1 MAEPRDKANLK
12 RTTKA
17 CASSMLKSINK
28 TVRDVEALIKDEM
41 ASAQHA
47 WTDGGRERAYS
58 AIRKRLGLLE
68 QGLASTLEKLAKT
81 AAKSGNEEAIRQVG
95 DGAVTAF
102 SEEHLAE
109 YLSRINPSNAP
120 SLAAVYTKS
129 MEASVVTALRQ
140 TAISVFTRAAAS
152 GMTMNEQARA
162 FQAEWSLRVRDA
174 NPYRFVD
181 KAGRKWENA
190 RYIQMLT
197 RTTAQ
202 RVETAAFCDSMLSEG
217 FPLARISNDSGND
230 CDVCAEWEGRL
241 IDLTPG
247 HQLGSGTYT
256 LQQAREAGLFHPNCT
271 HRLEYVSVL
280 EIPDAIWAKVKDK
293 IGKPGAW
300 KDNPSET
307 NPDFPMKGDRIK
319 HGREVE
325 KAAKKRAE
333 DDDHEIVRQQL
344 EEKGVTLDKSLED
357 IDQKLLNA
365 NITRLNELLN
375 KYPSV
380 QAYIKK
386 HGLVFEAGIFKDEK
400 TMAGVKAPPI
410 NRGMI
415 LRIATKDYCNYD
427 KLVAKEIYLAKI
439 GYAMPIKEECAPFCT
454 ITHEFGHMI
463 QNVLEKQHMD
473 SHKDEFERVRKKSLE
488 IGLKNPSKGKK
499 ILNDYCGTIRATHAK
514 EIRNIIKEIDPSIT
528 RTKFAEASS
537 TYSIEND
544 AEFFAEAFSN
554 AECGE
559 PNVIGSAM
567 SIFLE
572 RFLK

>member
-17 CASSMLKSINK
+17 CASSMLKNINK
-28 TVRDVEALIKDEM
+28 TVRDIEALIQDEM

-68 QGLASTLEKLAKT
+68 QGLAGTLEKLAKT
-81 AAKSGNEEAIRQVG
+81 AALSGNEEAIRQVG

-109 YLSRINPSNAP
+109 YISRINPSNAP
-120 SLAAVYTKS
+120 SLAQVYTKS

-140 TAISVFTRAAAS
+140 TAMSVYTRAAAS

-202 RVETAAFCDSMLSEG
+202 RVETAAFCDSMLSDG

-230 CDVCAEWEGRL
+230 CDVCAQWEGRL

-247 HQLGSGTYT
+247 HKLGSGTYT
-256 LQQAREAGLFHPNCT
+256 LQEAREAGLFHPNCT

-300 KDNPSET
+300 KDNPSVT
-307 NPDFPMKGDRIK
+307 NPDFMSVGKQAQHTK
-319 HGREVE
+319 QV
-325 KAAKKRAE
+325 KAAAQKRAQE
-333 DDDHEIVRQQL
+333 DGYAIVRQQL
-344 EEKGVTLDKSLED
+344 EDKGATLDESLAD
-357 IDQKLLNA
+357 LDPKLLNL
-365 NITRLNELLN
+365 NMNRLNDLID
-375 KYPSV
+375 KYPIV
-380 QAYIKK
+380 KDYIKNY
-386 HGLVFEAGIFKDEK
+386 GIEIKTVDFKEPK
-400 TMAGVKAPPI
+400 ALAGVNRFNDGESVTLVLSRKA
-410 NRGMI
+410 
-415 LRIATKDYCNYD
+415 YVNY
-427 KLVAKEIYLAKI
+427 ERYLIEKRMLI
-439 GYAMPIKEECAPFCT
+439 GIGWLTPCKKRNYPVYD
-454 ITHEFGHMI
+454 ITHEFGHII
-463 QNVLEKQHMD
+463 QNILVNEELKNSEKN
-473 SHKDEFERVRKKSLE
+473 KKSNTPPLSFGS
-488 IGLKNPSKGKK
+488 IVNK
-499 ILNDYCGTIRATHAK
+499 HK
-514 EIRNIIKEIDPSIT
+514 EELLSRMKRIEGNISD
-528 RTKFAEASS
+528 ANLASYTS
-537 TYSIEND
+537 GRSDHNSL
-544 AEFFAEAFSN
+544 EFFAEAFAN

-559 PNVIGSAM
+559 AKEMGKAM
-567 SIFLE
+567 KGFL
-572 RFLK
+572 RRRLK